1 MAAKEFNDLLSACAN
16 SINSSSLTQ
25 LLDYLIEVNWPLRDT
40 EHSEAINEWLLN
52 YFNSQSS
59 EAEKTLVLE
68 TVLCWLEQQDDPS
81 GFTAGIDLPS
91 PALLAD
97 LCSATTDFSVANRD
111 LMKLWLLRIY
121 NSADEREAV
130 EAAYDRFGQGLGPC
144 VEAFKE
150 CLPLPKRAYPCVIR
164 AKQDPVRL
172 LRYAVGA
179 CKVVGLRRADSDLQK
194 FCTQTLQKCLLQSL
208 EMAVKDNPWRD
219 NHAEAL
225 FAVRLHIRRDLAVL
239 FLNSKRPRRAL
250 QHLSNSATELCGRSS
265 LPNEEFGFRRFL
277 SRLGA
282 GPTDV
287 RYGRISRLLYP
298 TGEVIIP
305 NAYLY
310 DFLAFISARAYTSK
324 QRSRRSRARAWTALG
339 RRHMLELRKYYY
351 GEGEVSDRVFSQV
364 QARMEDL
371 YELYHVCYFVLA

>member
-1 MAAKEFNDLLSACAN
+1 MAAEDLSGFLTSC
-16 SINSSSLTQ
+16 SDSLNSSSVTQ
-25 LLDYLIEVNWPLRDT
+25 LLDHLIEVKWPLRDT
-40 EHSEAINEWLLN
+40 EHSVAITEQLIN
-52 YFNSQSS
+52 YFNGQYS
-59 EAEKTLVLE
+59 EGEKSLVLE

-81 GFTAGIDLPS
+81 GFAVGMDLPS
-91 PALLAD
+91 PALLVE
-97 LCSATTDFSVANRD
+97 LCTVTSDFSVGNWN

-121 NSADEREAV
+121 NSDSEKEAV

-179 CKVVGLRRADSDLQK
+179 CKVVGLRRAVSDLQK

-208 EMAVKDNPWRD
+208 EVAVKDNPWRG

-225 FAVRLHIRRDLAVL
+225 FAVRLHIRRDLAIL

-277 SRLGA
+277 SFLGA

-287 RYGRISRLLYP
+287 RYRRISQLLYP

-305 NAYLY
+305 NVYLHT
-310 DFLAFISARAYTSK
+310 ISLHS
-324 QRSRRSRARAWTALG
+324 
-339 RRHMLELRKYYY
+339 
-351 GEGEVSDRVFSQV
+351 
-364 QARMEDL
+364 
-371 YELYHVCYFVLA
+371 